1 MEVKVSKNMMKLLDQ
16 ELINMHVVETAINIY
31 LNNADVK
38 KALNVPD
45 IPWIW
50 QGLQYILS
58 I

>member
-45 IPWIW
+45 IPWI
-50 QGLQYILS
+50 
-58 I
+58 